1 MSPLTDTQRWHIL
14 GAGAIGSLW
23 AGYAYKAGRPATLI
37 MRDSA
42 TLAAYQQAGGFTTQL
57 RSGTEVLPLPATCPE
72 QIIQASTAKASSGGT
87 ITALLITTKAQ
98 HTLDALKAVAPALT
112 DPPLLVLLQN
122 GMGVAEKV
130 QQLYPRAT
138 LLQAS
143 TTEGAYRKGPFS
155 VVHAG
160 QGQTLLGQ
168 SQSATPT
175 RPQHTLDAAS
185 QKQIAQ
191 SLSAAPLNVVVSDN
205 IEAVLWRKLAVNS
218 AINPLTV
225 KYRCRNGE
233 LLDNPIAAQD
243 MADVVE
249 EILQLSQLLGR
260 EDWVEDLLPQVRQVA
275 ADTALNRSSMLQD
288 IEAGRTTEIDYIT
301 GYLCRLGESQG
312 LSLKRNKAL
321 LEIVRRHH
329 PG

>member
-1 MSPLTDTQRWHIL
+1 MSPLPDTQHWHIL

-23 AGYAYKAGRPATLI
+23 AAYAYKAGRPATLI

-42 TLAAYQQAGGFTTQL
+42 TLAAYQQTGGFTTQL
-57 RSGTEVLPLPATCPE
+57 RSGTEVLPLPAACPE
-72 QIIQASTAKASSGGT
+72 QIIQASTGAASTGET
-87 ITALLITTKAQ
+87 ISALLITTKAQ
-98 HTLDALKAVAPALT
+98 HTLDALNAVASALA
-112 DPPLLVLLQN
+112 DSPLLVLLQN

-130 QQLYPRAT
+130 QQLYPQAT

-168 SQSATPT
+168 PQAATPT
-175 RPQHTLDAAS
+175 RTHHYLDAAS
-185 QKQIAQ
+185 QKQIAH
-191 SLSAAPLNVVVSDN
+191 SLSAAPLKVLVSDS

-225 KYRCRNGE
+225 KYHCRNGE
-233 LLDNPIAAQD
+233 LLDNPVAAQD
-243 MADVVE
+243 MADLVE
-249 EILQLSQLLGR
+249 EIVQLSQLLGR
-260 EDWVEDLLPQVRQVA
+260 EGWVEDLLPQVRQVA

-288 IEAGRTTEIDYIT
+288 IEAGRATEIDYIT
-301 GYLCRLGESQG
+301 GYLCRLGESLG
-312 LSLKRNKAL
+312 LQLKHNMAL
-321 LEIVRRHH
+321 LEIVRHHH